1 MVHCLFSELQSALE
15 ALRVETDKQAGGR
28 LKLAS
33 EIRKD
38 VEVCVVRYARNSVL
52 NICLSRCQYRR
63 WLQR

>member
-1 MVHCLFSELQSALE
+1 MVSCRRSELQSALE

-38 VEVCVVRYARNSVL
+38 VEVCTALMRGIRS
-52 NICLSRCQYRR
+52 
-63 WLQR
+63 